1 MKNIAKDIDLV
12 RKSIGLSQS
21 VFGKIMGIND
31 KTYRSRLKGT
41 TFFSLNELKM
51 LFRYLSENRIIIDAS
66 VYKYLYEFA
75 KRTKQKVIMQ
85 PELKNIEDSEERPNT
100 TNFKDFQIDNSVDWD
115 ALEKANTYNAD
126 GQKEA
131 LKKFAPKQNTQ
142 YKSITTQDKINI
154 KYLANTFGSMGEGGV
169 SYEELPSVMSFDKEF
184 LVNIIGLTEFKNIF
198 IINALGDSMSPSIKD
213 GSKLFIN
220 PFENENCIIVS
231 GAVYVIYSP
240 QLGYLVKRVARE
252 SFDGSVTLKSDNKD
266 YKDLVITQEQLEGC
280 KIIGRVVGNFDGRV

>member
-1 MKNIAKDIDLV
+1 MNEEDQKL
-12 RKSIGLSQS
+12 
-21 VFGKIMGIND
+21 FND
-31 KTYRSRLKGT
+31 
-41 TFFSLNELKM
+41 
-51 LFRYLSENRIIIDAS
+51 A
-66 VYKYLYEFA
+66 
-75 KRTKQKVIMQ
+75 
-85 PELKNIEDSEERPNT
+85 
-100 TNFKDFQIDNSVDWD
+100 
-115 ALEKANTYNAD
+115 
-126 GQKEA
+126 KEA
-131 LKKFAPKQNTQ
+131 LKIGSLEELAVMLGYAKSSANNWYGKGFSDKARYKLVEILEEHRKNNKLSGLTQKDIERYFAIAGTKQAVSEMQQNQ
-142 YKSITTQDKINI
+142 KPLSSDDIDYLEKLIKEETTQDKINI

-280 KIIGRVVGNFDGRV
+280 RIIGRVVGNFDGRV